1 MARVF
6 TQAASPL
13 KLNLHAPK
21 PASRFDDLSFD
32 PMDASPL
39 PARGLAAAGRGTKVI
54 LTDLRKHDDLN
65 GEVGF
70 IVFKPD
76 DRFDGEL
83 RYRVLLRDHPDIVFA
98 KGSNLLVDTTVDDH
112 PIQSLLDCFK
122 QKLGLTASID
132 GDITFRLSL
141 LASLSPSAPS
151 RTVSAQIWD
160 AASFDHESDSAV
172 VELAKIPD
180 EQALVRPNS
189 NADQLEASPLSF
201 KNTENRCLWKNI
213 LPVKI
218 KRKVSLLLD
227 EGLLSWQDV
236 LEDGNVFWEIAYTDT
251 PDWPEPERW
260 YQASRPPP
268 SPSRSR
274 RLGRELYPLYFPD
287 EPEEARA
294 AMAVRA
300 KTLSDYEE
308 ERNRQARVSRVIENQ
323 QMLVKLGIT
332 TLDIRNERGEAE
344 KKANERREQ
353 PSTSSAPTRASARQ
367 ASADYNQ
374 PNYLAPAKPSRK
386 AKAAKKAPTGGKAK
400 AGGER
405 KKKRVSTRGASASIT
420 PGGRGFVCIN
430 PDCDEASPHAPLAAW
445 LQVKC
450 LFDGCA
456 KPWVKCQLRNSGSIN
471 LHHVRAHEALHTIGD
486 PPRKGFVCP
495 SCDSLHDTADAAWAC
510 AATHGVEHD
519 NKRCLWDGCG
529 ETFRVPAAYK
539 AHEPKHTGIW
549 PYHCPTCGAG
559 QKTKIEAERHCVIG
573 SACVCGWVSYA
584 DRGKINNEKELAT
597 HLKRC
602 RAEGGLATKDTLAVG
617 QVKRRKLNEAE

>member
-1 MARVF
+1 MATVF

-98 KGSNLLVDTTVDDH
+98 KGSNLLVDT
-112 PIQSLLDCFK
+112 
-122 QKLGLTASID
+122 D

-141 LASLSPSAPS
+141 LASLSP
-151 RTVSAQIWD
+151 IWD

-180 EQALVRPNS
+180 EQAL
-189 NADQLEASPLSF
+189 
-201 KNTENRCLWKNI
+201 ENRCLWKNI

-251 PDWPEPERW
+251 PDWPEPER
-260 YQASRPPP
+260 ASRHSNASPLAPPQ
-268 SPSRSR
+268 SRSR

-308 ERNRQARVSRVIENQ
+308 ERNRQARVS
-323 QMLVKLGIT
+323 IT
-332 TLDIRNERGEAE
+332 
-344 KKANERREQ
+344 
-353 PSTSSAPTRASARQ
+353 
-367 ASADYNQ
+367 
-374 PNYLAPAKPSRK
+374 APAKPSRK

-420 PGGRGFVCIN
+420 PGGRGFV
-430 PDCDEASPHAPLAAW
+430 
-445 LQVKC
+445 KC

-456 KPWVKCQLRNSGSIN
+456 KPWTKCTLSSSGTIN
-471 LHHVRAHEALHTIGD
+471 LQGVQRHEALHSIGD

-529 ETFRVPAAYK
+529 ESFRSPSAYK
-539 AHEPKHTGIW
+539 EHEPKHTGIW
-549 PYHCPTCGAG
+549 PYHCPTCGEG
-559 QKTKIEAERHCVIG
+559 RLSKTKADGHCVIG
-573 SACVCGWVSYA
+573 AACVCGWASYA
-584 DRGKINNEKELAT
+584 DRGKSNNEKELAT